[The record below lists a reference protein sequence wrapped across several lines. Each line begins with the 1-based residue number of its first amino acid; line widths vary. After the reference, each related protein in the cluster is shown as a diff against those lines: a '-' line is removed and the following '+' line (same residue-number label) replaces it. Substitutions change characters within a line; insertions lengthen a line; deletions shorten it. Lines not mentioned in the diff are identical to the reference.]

1 MRRAGFTL
9 IELLVVISIIA
20 ILVGLLF
27 PAFAA
32 VRNSARATQCL
43 NNLRQFGTVIQVQSG
58 NHPKGQYC
66 SGAFDPVRDGPVEIF
81 SWVADCVRQKVLPSS
96 LLCPSST
103 SVGDEQLN
111 TLLAGA
117 VITASTPVNRRS
129 GTSLYISNT
138 WGASADPAR
147 TEWVREKLILK
158 GFNTNYATSWHLAR
172 TAPAN
177 VQGATGGSLR
187 ELAYTLGPLTTRAM
201 QGARVPSSAIPFLG
215 CADKASEGNN
225 RLLATLQP
233 PTNTRLLQGEQ
244 LSRNMVNGPAFLN
257 TTSGGVVS
265 VPAGTQVSWL
275 HPPQFPV
282 DGELVNQPEQYTG
295 DPAIPLV
302 LQDFRA
308 WRAYHGGTLNLLFAD
323 GSVRKAYDTNGDG
336 YINPGFP
343 IPFGADSANYGY
355 IDNLCEIKPW
365 EVFPG
370 TFIEQEVT
378 GKLSN

>member
-225 RLLATLQP
+225 RLLASLLP
-233 PTNTRLLQGEQ
+233 PT
-244 LSRNMVNGPAFLN
+244 
-257 TTSGGVVS
+257 
-265 VPAGTQVSWL
+265 
-275 HPPQFPV
+275 
-282 DGELVNQPEQYTG
+282 YT
-295 DPAIPLV
+295 
-302 LQDFRA
+302 
-308 WRAYHGGTLNLLFAD
+308 
-323 GSVRKAYDTNGDG
+323 
-336 YINPGFP
+336 
-343 IPFGADSANYGY
+343 
-355 IDNLCEIKPW
+355 
-365 EVFPG
+365 
-370 TFIEQEVT
+370 
-378 GKLSN
+378 